1 MTEAKWNGDTSIHRG
16 WQGGTETKTREMKLL
31 RDDVGVPSVSRSLGG
46 FVGDFPR
53 AKRPAKIRGILRWVV
68 MEDVVQKL
76 MDIFFSYRGD
86 LFGSSFHGSDAFW
99 KRFVCAIHKH
109 TEEHPDLSG
118 RDAKDGNV
126 DKESCL
132 NTPQPL
138 GISGHRL
145 ARSPGSKDTAATDV
159 PNIVQLQR
167 AISVM
172 MCYVIVTLL
181 KLERCMYI

>member
-1 MTEAKWNGDTSIHRG
+1 M
-16 WQGGTETKTREMKLL
+16 
-31 RDDVGVPSVSRSLGG
+31 
-46 FVGDFPR
+46 
-53 AKRPAKIRGILRWVV
+53 
-68 MEDVVQKL
+68 
-76 MDIFFSYRGD
+76 
-86 LFGSSFHGSDAFW
+86 
-99 KRFVCAIHKH
+99 
-109 TEEHPDLSG
+109 
-118 RDAKDGNV
+118 